1 MSNRWKRLRK
11 NKTPKILLESTPPL
25 KKKDNPFFE
34 QTDEGKELS
43 RIKRSLGSV
52 IDTLYDEHPSILS
65 RSSVVWGRFSSWKKI
80 ILGLFVFGTLI
91 VSGVL
96 AEIVALIVVGAVSA
110 VLSLG
115 VSLLLDNHY
124 KASLHSKENLKSAV
138 YGLADVLEQTIEAL
152 NSTCAQLVSLVD
164 ALTVQVAQFTAENEK
179 LGGHVSSLLGVN
191 TQLSLRL
198 QEFTTVQEA
207 LSKTKDQLVERER
220 VYGELNTSFS
230 DLIKAYS
237 LSQNELQAEV
247 KEKIGRL
254 EALCK
259 GKDKTIADLN
269 EICVSAGGFTTK
281 IDDFIVK
288 NTEVWQS
295 SLDKLEQER
304 LQQSAAAKAQMQ
316 ILRTEWD
323 TSIASYKALLTE
335 HALLLKRWDEQMSGN
350 FQPIGLASVP
360 FQGHIKK
367 GPTFFSDS
375 TRMSSVSDNDCTLEF
390 GLN

>member
-1 MSNRWKRLRK
+1 M
-11 NKTPKILLESTPPL
+11 
-25 KKKDNPFFE
+25 
-34 QTDEGKELS
+34 
-43 RIKRSLGSV
+43 
-52 IDTLYDEHPSILS
+52 
-65 RSSVVWGRFSSWKKI
+65 
-80 ILGLFVFGTLI
+80 
-91 VSGVL
+91 
-96 AEIVALIVVGAVSA
+96 
-110 VLSLG
+110 
-115 VSLLLDNHY
+115 
-124 KASLHSKENLKSAV
+124 
-138 YGLADVLEQTIEAL
+138 
-152 NSTCAQLVSLVD
+152 D

-259 GKDKTIADLN
+259 VKDKTIADLN